1 MSRQILGLSVLFG
14 TLSFIQG
21 LGEPTTGLV
30 TQPVLSMLKQ
40 WGLNAREIATFVA
53 LLGLPWCLKPLC
65 GLLSDFVPLAGY
77 RRKSYLVLATLA
89 ASLCFLLLYLLPL
102 SAGARNLLFAALLLP
117 ALAIT
122 ISDVVL
128 DALMVE
134 AGQSLRIT
142 GWLQSICCGA
152 SYLATLL
159 TGVWGGSLT
168 EERQQQLGFL
178 MCGLL
183 TAVTLLLA
191 VVYVR
196 EPRDRPCESGFRPAT
211 KAVRESLRS
220 PGVLAVG
227 LFLFAWHFNP
237 FSQSVLYLHMTG
249 ALHFSERSYGHTVS
263 IIAIGSIAA
272 CVFYGLCC
280 RRIPMR
286 WLAPVSIVSGM
297 LSTLTYYWPMAD
309 GASAAWV
316 SMLAGFTYMMA
327 SMVLLDL
334 AARACPVQAAGTV
347 FAMFMA
353 LCNISAGLSTWF
365 GGYCYEAASAVWGS
379 ALGFD
384 LLLAVSAG
392 FTGLSWLAA
401 RRLPRE
407 LLA

>member
-1 MSRQILGLSVLFG
+1 M
-14 TLSFIQG
+14 
-21 LGEPTTGLV
+21 
-30 TQPVLSMLKQ
+30 
-40 WGLNAREIATFVA
+40 
-53 LLGLPWCLKPLC
+53 
-65 GLLSDFVPLAGY
+65 
-77 RRKSYLVLATLA
+77 
-89 ASLCFLLLYLLPL
+89 LLYLLPL

-196 EPRDRPCESGFRPAT
+196 EPRDCPSESGFRPAT

-272 CVFYGLCC
+272 CMFYGLCC
-280 RRIPMR
+280 RRVPMR

-334 AARACPVQAAGTV
+334 AARACPMQAAGTV

-353 LCNISAGLSTWF
+353 HVQYLGRLIDLVRRLLLRGRLCRLGQRLGLRSVTGRQRRLYRALLAGRPAPAAGVAGLS
-365 GGYCYEAASAVWGS
+365 GGRW
-379 ALGFD
+379 
-384 LLLAVSAG
+384 
-392 FTGLSWLAA
+392 
-401 RRLPRE
+401 PR
-407 LLA
+407 